1 MYRQQYNGVLEM
13 TSSPSTSLSHNRG
26 FTLIELVITV
36 ALMVIMLAIATPSF
50 VSYRR
55 NSELVSIANNFM
67 AALNAA
73 RSEGMKRNMYAM
85 VVPVNNDNDWSSGW
99 VVFVDVNADGEYD
112 SGDIVVLREE
122 ALPSYITVSG
132 NGSTSETKSHV
143 RYDGSGFSR
152 PIGSLANATL
162 SISRN
167 DANSDFRQIR
177 RVKIAV
183 TGRARVCTP
192 QSASDT
198 NCSASGA

>member
-1 MYRQQYNGVLEM
+1 M
-13 TSSPSTSLSHNRG
+13 TINSNISANHDRG

-36 ALMVIMLAIATPSF
+36 ALMAIMLAVATPSF
-50 VSYRR
+50 VSYQR
-55 NSELVSIANNFM
+55 NSELVNIANNFL

-85 VVPVNNDNDWSSGW
+85 VVPINNDNDWSSGW

-122 ALPSYITVSG
+122 ALPSYISISG

-167 DANSDFRQIR
+167 DASSDFRQIR
-177 RVKIAV
+177 RIKIAV

-192 QSASDT
+192 QSATDA
-198 NCSASGA
+198 NCLASGA